1 MSAINRN
8 GGVISGISYRKAAVM
23 KEIMAKWRGE
33 SSNVAVGA
41 AAGVMKAE
49 IEMAASYRNGSVNVA
64 YLKMS
69 ANQWRNIIGESNNG
83 ENQSW

>member
-1 MSAINRN
+1 MAAINRN
-8 GGVISGISYRKAAVM
+8 GGVIGGISYRKASVM

-49 IEMAASYRNGSVNVA
+49 SEMAAS
-64 YLKMS
+64 K
-69 ANQWRNIIGESNNG
+69 
-83 ENQSW
+83 